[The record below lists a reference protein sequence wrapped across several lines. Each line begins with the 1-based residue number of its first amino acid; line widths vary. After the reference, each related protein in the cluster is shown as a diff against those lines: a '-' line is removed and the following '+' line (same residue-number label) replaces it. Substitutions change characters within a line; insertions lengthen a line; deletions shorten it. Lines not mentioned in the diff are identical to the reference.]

1 MVGKGRCDYPMW
13 YVVQV
18 MTGQE
23 HNIMNLC
30 RNNLLGEQE
39 ETFIPL
45 YERKKKM
52 RGNWEICQAILFP
65 GYVFFQTEDVQD
77 LFYRLKKVSGLTKI
91 LRTGEDFTPLHE
103 TEVAF
108 LQRFGKD
115 KHVVEM
121 SVGYIEGDEVIITI
135 GPMADWQGKVKKID
149 RHKKIAVLE
158 VEFFGRLTDVTV
170 GLEIV
175 EKRE

>member
-1 MVGKGRCDYPMW
+1 MW

-18 MTGQE
+18 MSGQE
-23 HNIMNLC
+23 HNIMDLC
-30 RNNLLGEQE
+30 KAYLLDEQE
-39 ETFIPL
+39 EVFVPL
-45 YERKKKM
+45 YERKKKLK
-52 RGNWEICQAILFP
+52 GSWELVQAILFP
-65 GYVFFQTEDVQD
+65 GYVFFQTENVED
-77 LFYRLKKVSGLTKI
+77 LFYRLKNINGLTKL

-108 LQRFGKD
+108 LQRFGRKN
-115 KHVVEM
+115 HVVEM
-121 SVGYIEGDEVIITI
+121 SVGYIEGDEVNITS
-135 GPMADWQGKVKKID
+135 GPMADWHGKVKKID

-158 VEFFGRLTDVTV
+158 IEFFGRMTDVTV